1 VNAMPNPMNSNT
13 DKGFLVALL
22 RESREKF
29 LGSFAGVSEEQSRV
43 HPTDDCWSVLDTV
56 EHLTS
61 AETLMLR
68 LITEGRRPRSTDAPN
83 REQVFLQVVAD
94 RSRKMQSPE
103 SGRPRGRFADLAQA
117 AAQFMATRDGVMQF
131 VEQHPEDLRASE
143 VTHPHPAAGNV
154 STYEMVIIIA
164 KHAER
169 HAKQI
174 EEIRSKLGLS
184 VEQSAIRSSQPDL
197 VTG

>member
-1 VNAMPNPMNSNT
+1 MNAITNPANNNM
-13 DKGFLVALL
+13 DKNFLISLL

-29 LGSFAGVSEEQSRV
+29 LGSFAGISEEQSRV
-43 HPTDDCWSVLDTV
+43 HPAPDCWSVLDTV

-61 AETLMLR
+61 AEALMLS
-68 LITEGRRPRSTDAPN
+68 LITTQSKPRAAEAPN
-83 REQVFLQVVAD
+83 REQALLTMVAD

-103 SGRPRGRFADLAQA
+103 SGRPRGRFAGLAQA
-117 AAQFMATRDGVMQF
+117 AAQFRATRDGVIQF
-131 VEQHPEDLRASE
+131 VEQHTEYLRASE
-143 VTHPHPAAGNV
+143 ITHPHPAAGNV

-174 EEIRSKLGLS
+174 EEIRKY
-184 VEQSAIRSSQPDL
+184 
-197 VTG
+197 

>member
-1 VNAMPNPMNSNT
+1 MNAMRNPVNNA
-13 DKGFLVALL
+13 DRDFLISLL
-22 RESREKF
+22 RESQEKC
-29 LGSFAGVSEEQSRV
+29 LGSFAGVSEDQSHV
-43 HPTDDCWSVLDTV
+43 HPSPDSWSVLDTV

-61 AETLMLR
+61 AETLMLK
-68 LITEGRRPRSTDAPN
+68 LITTQRRSRSADAAN

-94 RSRKMQSPE
+94 RSRKMQAPE
-103 SGRPRGRFADLAQA
+103 SGRPRGRFASLAEA
-117 AAQFMATRDGVMQF
+117 AAQFKATRDGVIQF

-154 STYEMVIIIA
+154 STHEMAIIIA

-174 EEIRSKLGLS
+174 EEIRSTLALNAAAKGKS
-184 VEQSAIRSSQPDL
+184 
-197 VTG
+197 

>member
-1 VNAMPNPMNSNT
+1 VNAIPNPVHSNT
-13 DKGFLVALL
+13 DREFLVALL

-29 LGSFAGVSEEQSRV
+29 LDSFTGVSEDHSRV
-43 HPTDDCWSVLDTV
+43 HPSPDSWSVLDTV

-61 AETLMLR
+61 AETLMLN
-68 LITEGRRPRSTDAPN
+68 LITTQRRPRSADVAN

-94 RSRKMQSPE
+94 RSRKMQAPE
-103 SGRPRGRFADLAQA
+103 SGRPRGRFASLAEA
-117 AAQFMATRDGVMQF
+117 AEGFKATRDGVIQF

-154 STYEMVIIIA
+154 SAHEMIIIIA

-169 HAKQI
+169 HAAQI
-174 EEIRSKLGLS
+174 HEIRNTLKSM
-184 VEQSAIRSSQPDL
+184 AATP
-197 VTG
+197 